1 MLLIELKINT
11 VKEQINETTDN
22 DNTYLMGLTTI
33 YEDGKFEYN
42 KKGCIVTI
50 YKNDVDETLYKE
62 LETDEFGEFETK
74 IEQGNYIIVSKTK
87 DGTYQSDRLLFS
99 VDKNEVKYL
108 CSLPMYNTS
117 ASLSNTNFKHDNY
130 LVELII

>member
-1 MLLIELKINT
+1 MKQKIGIIHSQLCRSSYNRIICDLLGKKGIIYDVKEISIPIIGTTILQIKDWCVDRAKNHT

-62 LETDEFGEFETK
+62 LEK
-74 IEQGNYIIVSKTK
+74 
-87 DGTYQSDRLLFS
+87 
-99 VDKNEVKYL
+99 
-108 CSLPMYNTS
+108 
-117 ASLSNTNFKHDNY
+117 
-130 LVELII
+130 